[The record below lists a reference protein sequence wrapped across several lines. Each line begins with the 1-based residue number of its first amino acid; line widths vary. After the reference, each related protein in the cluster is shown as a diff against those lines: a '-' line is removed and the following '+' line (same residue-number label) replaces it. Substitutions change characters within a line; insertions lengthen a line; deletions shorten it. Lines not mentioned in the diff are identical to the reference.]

1 MNKGMNEAMRNEA
14 SVIDANVIDAN
25 VIDAQGITK
34 RFQEGPLDVTVL
46 QGVNLTVKRGETL
59 AIVGASGSGKSTL
72 LHLLGGLDAPTAG
85 TVQLMGKDFAA
96 MNAAEQGVWRNQQLG
111 FVYQFHHLLPE
122 FSALDN
128 VAMPIRIA
136 KQFSKQK
143 GHAAG
148 VDIAQSATKML
159 ADVGLAHR
167 LHHRP
172 SELSGGERQRVA
184 IARALVMRPACVLAD
199 EPTGNLDRAS
209 AAGVFELMLDLAKT
223 QGTAFILVTH
233 DESLAAKCGRMARL
247 VSGVLT

>member
-1 MNKGMNEAMRNEA
+1 MNEL
-14 SVIDANVIDAN
+14 VIQAE
-25 VIDAQGITK
+25 GITK

-46 QGVNLTVKRGETL
+46 QGVDLQVKKGETL

-85 TVQLMGKDFAA
+85 KVQLMGKDFATMDQA
-96 MNAAEQGVWRNQQLG
+96 SQGAWRNQQLG

-128 VAMPIRIA
+128 VAMPMRISKA
-136 KQFSKQK
+136 FSKQK
-143 GHAAG
+143 QPMTGID
-148 VDIAQSATKML
+148 VAQAATKML

-172 SELSGGERQRVA
+172 AELSGGERQRVA

-199 EPTGNLDRAS
+199 EPTGNLDRSS
-209 AAGVFELMLDLAKT
+209 AGTVFELMLELAES

-233 DESLAAKCGRMARL
+233 DESLAAKCNRVLRLDAGRL
-247 VSGVLT
+247 S

>member
-1 MNKGMNEAMRNEA
+1 MSNT
-14 SVIDANVIDAN
+14 

-46 QGVNLTVKRGETL
+46 QGVDLQVKKGETL

-85 TVQLMGKDFAA
+85 KVQLMGKDFAT
-96 MNAAEQGVWRNQQLG
+96 MTQAEQGAWRNQQLG

-128 VAMPIRIA
+128 VAMPMRISKA
-136 KQFSKQK
+136 FSRQKQQI
-143 GHAAG
+143 AG
-148 VDIAQSATKML
+148 IDIAYTATKML

-172 SELSGGERQRVA
+172 AELSGGERQRVA

-199 EPTGNLDRAS
+199 EPTGNLDRSS
-209 AAGVFELMLDLAKT
+209 AGTVFQLMLELAQT
-223 QGTAFILVTH
+223 HGTAFILVTH
-233 DESLAAKCGRMARL
+233 DESLAAKCSRVLRLDAGR
-247 VSGVLT
+247 LT

>member
-1 MNKGMNEAMRNEA
+1 MNKSMNEAMRN
-14 SVIDANVIDAN
+14 DANVIDAN
-25 VIDAQGITK
+25 VINAQGITK

-128 VAMPIRIA
+128 VAMPMRIA
-136 KQFSKQK
+136 KQFLKQK
-143 GHAAG
+143 GHSAG
-148 VDIAQSATKML
+148 VDTAQSATKML

>member
-1 MNKGMNEAMRNEA
+1 MSKGMNEAMNEL
-14 SVIDANVIDAN
+14 VIH
-25 VIDAQGITK
+25 AQGITK
-34 RFQEGPLDVTVL
+34 RFHEGSLDVTVL
-46 QGVNLTVKRGETL
+46 QGVDLQVRKGETL

-72 LHLLGGLDAPTAG
+72 LHLLGGLDAPTSG
-85 TVQLMGKDFAA
+85 SVQLMGRDFAA

-128 VAMPIRIA
+128 VAMPMRIA
-136 KQFSKQK
+136 KQFSKQE
-143 GHAAG
+143 GQLAV
-148 VDIAQSATKML
+148 VDIAQTATKML
-159 ADVGLAHR
+159 ASVGLAHR

-209 AAGVFELMLDLAKT
+209 AAGVFELMLDLAQT

-233 DESLAAKCGRMARL
+233 DESLAAKCGRMVRL